1 MKSNHEKL
9 LMPFSNIEHHVV
21 SQLVKSEI
29 KTQLLYEEKTK
40 YNQEEIGQMKQFGE
54 VKGA

>member
-40 YNQEEIGQMKQFGE
+40 YN
-54 VKGA
+54 